1 MAGKKKNESN
11 ADNRLRS
18 FATMVYEESAPE
30 DWRSIVSELLVPCF
44 VSPVHDK
51 DVYEKD
57 DPERGIKA
65 GDLKKPHYH
74 LLFMFDGMKSPD
86 QIREMIALFGGVG
99 IEKVR
104 SNRAYARYLCHLDS
118 PNKAQYSVEDVV
130 EYGGADYGRYVAIKV
145 DKHTAIREILK
156 WCRETGTESYADL
169 LDYAAE
175 NNDDWFTALCEG
187 SGTMVIREYL
197 KSVTWTRRRLEL
209 PSNDSKVES
218 MTDYHAGNFRAMQ
231 QERHEQE
238 QKGLER
244 IPDNTQCP
252 FEQTKI
258 DED

>member
-1 MAGKKKNESN
+1 MAEKKAKGS
-11 ADNRLRS
+11 RFRS

-30 DWRSIVSELLVPCF
+30 DWRNIVSELCVPCL
-44 VSPVHDK
+44 VSPIHNR

-74 LLFMFDGMKSPD
+74 LLFMFEGMKSQE

-99 IEKVR
+99 IEVVR

-118 PNKAQYSVEDVV
+118 PNKAQYNVEDVS
-130 EYGGADYGRYVAIKV
+130 EYGGADYSQYIAVKV
-145 DKHTAIREILK
+145 DKHNAIREILK

-175 NNDDWFTALCEG
+175 NNDDWFSALCEG

-197 KSVTWTRRRLEL
+197 KSRTWTRRNIEM
-209 PSNDSKVES
+209 PSPDSRVEG
-218 MTDYHAGNFRAMQ
+218 MTDFHAGNFRATM
-231 QERHEQE
+231 QERKEIE
-238 QKGLER
+238 QKGFER
-244 IPDNTQCP
+244 LPDRTQCP
-252 FEQTKI
+252 FEQIEI